1 MVIVVTLYIVFTFI
15 ALFCP
20 LRWAIVGYLLLACV
34 DFQGDRNSIGL
45 LNAIRG
51 IAVPLYLLWRL
62 RAQAGHRTIV
72 IAPVAWAL
80 LIVYAAIGS
89 FWSYFPTAAWKLV
102 GHMIGSL
109 LIGFV
114 FARAAKGGYLTP
126 RVVIPV
132 TIGAILIALSQF
144 IYLHD
149 WTNEESR
156 FSAFVP
162 AQAFAAYVAAL
173 YCIAVSAPGLGVR
186 TRIWLCTALGLTEIF
201 NGSRIWFIGIV
212 LATLIAFLISNAR
225 TYAKVFLVGA
235 ALLCACFLVIV
246 RSQLVQVIQD
256 VAPSNRI
263 VAAALAAYEGDM
275 QSNGLGTLRFRRIVD
290 ETAID
295 QLRKSSIVEF
305 FFGRGTSN
313 GALVTGSLFRGYSG
327 MTDPNRMVHDD
338 WVRVFYEWGLVGL
351 AIWCIFW
358 VSVSAYAIQG
368 VRNDSTGYAKPLLV
382 YLPSLLVALAG
393 ENFLAGAGSAMN
405 LGFLVVFGLATLAYR
420 YPSKK
425 IDPLL
430 AGSESYATPD
440 QRELARPS
448 LASSR

>member
-1 MVIVVTLYIVFTFI
+1 MVIVVTLYIVFTFVT
-15 ALFCP
+15 LFCP

-34 DFQGDRNSIGL
+34 DFQGNRDSIGL

-51 IAVPLYLLWRL
+51 FAVPLYLLWRL
-62 RAQAGHRTIV
+62 RGQAGHRTIV
-72 IAPVAWAL
+72 IAPVAWAF

-89 FWSYFPTAAWKLV
+89 FWSYFPTSAWKLV
-102 GHMIGSL
+102 GHMAGSL
-109 LIGFV
+109 LIAFV

-132 TIGAILIALSQF
+132 TIGAILIAASQY

-156 FSAFVP
+156 FSAFTP

-173 YCIAVSAPGLGVR
+173 YCMAVSAPGLAIR
-186 TRIWLCTALGLTEIF
+186 TRIWLCTALGLSAIF

-225 TYAKVFLVGA
+225 TYAKIFLVSA
-235 ALLCACFLVIV
+235 VILFACFLFIV
-246 RSQLVQVIQD
+246 RSKVVEAIQD

-263 VAAALAAYEGDM
+263 VAAALAAYQGDM
-275 QSNGLGTLRFRRIVD
+275 QSNGLGTLRFRRTVD
-290 ETAID
+290 DAAID
-295 QLRKSSIVEF
+295 QLKKSTVVEF

-313 GALVTGSLFRGYSG
+313 GSLITGSLFRGYAG
-327 MTDPNRMVHDD
+327 MTDPNRMVHDE
-338 WVRVFYEWGLVGL
+338 WIRVFYEWGLLGMFF
-351 AIWCIFW
+351 WCAFW
-358 VSVSAYAIQG
+358 VSVIAFAIQG
-368 VRNDSTGYAKPLLV
+368 VRQDKEGFAKPLLV

-393 ENFLAGAGSAMN
+393 ENFLAGAGSAMSV
-405 LGFLVVFGLATLAYR
+405 GFLVLFGLATLAHR
-420 YPSKK
+420 YPVKK
-425 IDPLL
+425 LDPLL
-430 AGSESYATPD
+430 AGSEPYPQPD
-440 QRELARPS
+440 SRELARPS